1 MRVYSFIMSTQK
13 KIELPYFLAL
23 FQGEEF
29 IINAKVDRLSAMPE
43 TEFGFI
49 EIVWIKCEEK
59 EWIIDLDKQMIECKN
74 GADKFYRSI
83 KLDRKIT
90 PVRASNNR
98 TDHTKYF
105 IDTILGTIEVI
116 SFKRQI
122 YPLFNKNFFD
132 KYKNFNDC
140 VGALISKDKVEY
152 IDDLYSI
159 II

>member
-1 MRVYSFIMSTQK
+1 MCVYCLTMNTQE

-29 IINAKVDRLSAMPE
+29 IINAKVNRLSAMPE
-43 TEFGFI
+43 TEFGYI

-59 EWIIDLDKQMIECKN
+59 EWTIDLDKQMIECKN
-74 GADKFYRSI
+74 GADKFYRTI
-83 KLDRKIT
+83 KLDRQIT

-98 TDHTKYF
+98 ADHTKYF
-105 IDTILGTIEVI
+105 INTIFGTIEVI

-122 YPLFNKNFFD
+122 YPLFNKDFFD

-140 VGALISKDKVEY
+140 IGALISKDKIEY
-152 IDDLYSI
+152 IDGLYSI